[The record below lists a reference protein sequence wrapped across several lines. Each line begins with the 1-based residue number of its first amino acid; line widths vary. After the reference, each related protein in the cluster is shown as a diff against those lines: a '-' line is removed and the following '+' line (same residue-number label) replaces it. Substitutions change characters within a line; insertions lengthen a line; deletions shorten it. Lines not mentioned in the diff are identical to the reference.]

1 MEAQKDR
8 QRRQYRDAK
17 DGPVR
22 SYEKIIA
29 STEEEHRQ
37 ITKARNAAQKAKGRA
52 AMTPSERQADND
64 EKVERRWVERRRA
77 KGIPEEVIQAAFIVY
92 IQERDA
98 RRAMEAQAKA
108 DDAAMKDG
116 PTYGMF

>member
-1 MEAQKDR
+1 
-8 QRRQYRDAK
+8 
-17 DGPVR
+17 
-22 SYEKIIA
+22 
-29 STEEEHRQ
+29 
-37 ITKARNAAQKAKGRA
+37 
-52 AMTPSERQADND
+52 MTPSERQADND